1 MMKQKFSLSKVVIIL
16 SLLQI
21 PPLLAAQDLKDTV
34 TYNLKQLLKI
44 AGEHNKD
51 LQLVRLELEKSNQQ
65 LALKRS
71 EFLPKVDAFA
81 DYYWYWNN
89 VPTYIFPENEGNI
102 LSGGTSSGNY
112 PVSIGLPNNFFAGIS
127 LSQRIFDFSYLS
139 AGKSREVFNAI
150 ESGKVKEK
158 KEQIFYDVAVTYYEI
173 SQLAAKQDFID
184 FNINRID
191 RMIGILQIQL
201 ANEMTDSLQV
211 LELEL
216 KNAELLLSKKELL
229 SGLQT
234 KTDYLRM
241 LVGLPDSLVIDYGNL
256 DYTNVL
262 EFKPDSNN
270 VESSAQMILINQ
282 AQNINELSQ
291 KQVQAEYLPTLDFR
305 LNFLWNSQSSDLGF
319 FSDNAYGNNMS
330 TLGLK
335 LNIPI
340 YHGSEKKKKIQE
352 LEINKHVLDLQ
363 KQKLREGFQLQ
374 FSNSLKRLESKTALF
389 IQQQKITTMKKRY
402 FEKADQRFEQ
412 GILPLKDLLEAQ
424 SGYMEAQ
431 MRSAEILYDVKL
443 AELEYFKWSNQLLI
457 RFE

>member
-1 MMKQKFSLSKVVIIL
+1 MNTKFILSRVIIIL
-16 SLLQI
+16 ILIQ
-21 PPLLAAQDLKDTV
+21 LAPTLAGQNIKDPV
-34 TYNLKQLLKI
+34 TYNLKQLLSI
-44 AGEHNKD
+44 AVEKNRD
-51 LQLVRLELEKSNQQ
+51 LQLVKLELEKSSQQ
-65 LALKRS
+65 LALKKS
-71 EFLPKVDAFA
+71 AFLPKIDAFA
-81 DYYWYWNN
+81 DYYWFWNN
-89 VPTYIFPENEGNI
+89 VPAYVFPENEGSI

-127 LSQRIFDFSYLS
+127 LEQRLFDFSYLS
-139 AGKSREVFNAI
+139 AGKSREVFSAI

-158 KEQIFYDVAVTYYEI
+158 KEQIFYDIAVTYYEI
-173 SQLAAKQDFID
+173 SQLAAKQDFLD
-184 FNINRID
+184 FSIGRID
-191 RMIGILQIQL
+191 RMIEIMKIQL
-201 ANEMTDSLQV
+201 ANQMTDSLQV

-216 KNAELLLSKKELL
+216 KNAELLLSKSELL

-234 KTDYLRM
+234 KTNYLKM
-241 LVGLPDSLVIDYGNL
+241 LVGLPDSVSIDYATL
-256 DYTNVL
+256 DYGNVL

-270 VESSAQMILINQ
+270 VETSAQMILLNQ
-282 AQNINELSQ
+282 AKSVNDLSQ

-352 LEINKHVLDLQ
+352 LEISNHVLDLQ
-363 KQKLREGFQLQ
+363 KQKLKEGFQLQ
-374 FSNSLKRLESKTALF
+374 YSNSVKRLESKTALF
-389 IQQQKITTMKKRY
+389 LQQQKITQLKKRY

-412 GILPLKDLLEAQ
+412 GILSVRDLLEAQ

-431 MRSAEILYDVKL
+431 MKTAEILYDVKL
-443 AELEYFKWSNQLLI
+443 AELDYFKWSNQLLI
-457 RFE
+457 RLE